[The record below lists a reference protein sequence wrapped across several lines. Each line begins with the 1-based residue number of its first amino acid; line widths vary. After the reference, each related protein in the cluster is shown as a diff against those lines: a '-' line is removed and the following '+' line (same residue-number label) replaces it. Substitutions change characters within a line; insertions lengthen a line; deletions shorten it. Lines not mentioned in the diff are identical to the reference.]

1 MKKILIA
8 LMMIFLLCGCRNVPY
23 TEDEINNIKDYI
35 INTKIKCDDMYS
47 SLSLKI
53 DERDEEYS
61 RNENSYWYKINGE
74 NRDFKYN
81 DGNVSVTVDDELVE
95 TFAMS
100 YDDFV
105 NKYGA
110 FYVTL
115 SDFNYSKIKTRI
127 VGKSEYYE
135 FTMPNSTCNVV
146 VPSLKNDE
154 EIILTGLRLIFRA
167 DSSSNLNRSYLTI
180 YGYYNGAPQ
189 TIEIY

>member
-154 EIILTGLRLIFRA
+154 EIILTGLRLIFRS

-180 YGYYNGAPQ
+180 YGYYNDAPQ

>member
-1 MKKILIA
+1 
-8 LMMIFLLCGCRNVPY
+8 MIFLLCGCRNVPY
-23 TEDEINNIKDYI
+23 TEEEINNIKNYI
-35 INTKIKCDDMYS
+35 IETKIKCDGQYS

-53 DERDEEYS
+53 NDRDEEYS
-61 RNENSYWYKINGE
+61 RNEDNYWYRINGD
-74 NRDFKYN
+74 NIDYSYK
-81 DGNVSVTVDDELVE
+81 DGIVSKMLDDKLVE

-100 YDDFV
+100 HDDFV

-127 VGKSEYYE
+127 IGKSEYYE

-146 VPSLKNDE
+146 VPSLKSDE
-154 EIILTGLRLIFRA
+154 EIILTGLRLIFRS

-180 YGYYNGAPQ
+180 YGYYNGTPQ
-189 TIEIY
+189 TIKIY

>member
-1 MKKILIA
+1 MKKLLIA
-8 LMMIFLLCGCRNVPY
+8 LMMILLLCGCRNVPY
-23 TEDEINNIKDYI
+23 TEEEINNIKNYI
-35 INTKIKCDDMYS
+35 IETKIKCDGQYS

-53 DERDEEYS
+53 NDRDEEYS
-61 RNENSYWYKINGE
+61 RNEDNYWYRINGD
-74 NRDFKYN
+74 NIDYSYK
-81 DGNVSVTVDDELVE
+81 DGIVSKMVNDELVE

-127 VGKSEYYE
+127 IGKSEYYE

-146 VPSLKNDE
+146 VPSLKSDE

-167 DSSSNLNRSYLTI
+167 DSGSNLNRSYLTI
-180 YGYYNGAPQ
+180 YGYYNGTPQ
-189 TIEIY
+189 TIKIY

>member
-1 MKKILIA
+1 MKKLLIA
-8 LMMIFLLCGCRNVPY
+8 LMMILLLCGCRNVPY
-23 TEDEINNIKDYI
+23 TGEEINNIKNYI
-35 INTKIKCDDMYS
+35 IETKIKCDGQYS

-53 DERDEEYS
+53 NDRDEEYS
-61 RNENSYWYKINGE
+61 RNEDNYWYRINGD
-74 NRDFKYN
+74 NIDYSYK
-81 DGNVSVTVDDELVE
+81 DGIVSKMVNDELVE

-127 VGKSEYYE
+127 IGKSEYYE

-146 VPSLKNDE
+146 VPSLKSDE

-167 DSSSNLNRSYLTI
+167 DSGSNLNRSYLTI
-180 YGYYNGAPQ
+180 YGYYNGTPQ
-189 TIEIY
+189 TIKIY

>member
-1 MKKILIA
+1 MKKLLIA

-23 TEDEINNIKDYI
+23 TEEEINNIKNYI
-35 INTKIKCDDMYS
+35 IETKIKCDGQYS

-53 DERDEEYS
+53 NDLDEEYS
-61 RNENSYWYKINGE
+61 RNEDNYWYRINGD
-74 NRDFKYN
+74 NIDYSYK
-81 DGNVSVTVDDELVE
+81 DGIVSKMLDDKLVE

-100 YDDFV
+100 HDDFV
-105 NKYGA
+105 NEYGA

-127 VGKSEYYE
+127 IGKSEYYE

-146 VPSLKNDE
+146 VPSLKSDE
-154 EIILTGLRLIFRA
+154 EIILTGLRLIFRS

-180 YGYYNGAPQ
+180 YGYYNGTPQ
-189 TIEIY
+189 TIKIY

>member
-1 MKKILIA
+1 MKKLLIA

-23 TEDEINNIKDYI
+23 TEDEINNIKNYI
-35 INTKIKCDDMYS
+35 VETKIKCDGKYS

-53 DERDEEYS
+53 DDRDEEYS
-61 RNENSYWYKINGE
+61 RNEDAYWYRVNGDNIDYSYKE
-74 NRDFKYN
+74 GIVSAKVN
-81 DGNVSVTVDDELVE
+81 DKLVDNF
-95 TFAMS
+95 TMS
-100 YDDFV
+100 YDEFV

-135 FTMPNSTCNVV
+135 FAMANSTCNVV
-146 VPSLKNDE
+146 VPSLKSDE
-154 EIILTGLRLIFRA
+154 EIVLTGLRLVFRA
-167 DSSSNLNRSYLTI
+167 DNSSDLNRSYLTI

>member
-1 MKKILIA
+1 
-8 LMMIFLLCGCRNVPY
+8 MIFLLCGCRNVPY

-154 EIILTGLRLIFRA
+154 EIILTGLRLIFRS

-180 YGYYNGAPQ
+180 YGYYNDAPQ